1 MPFKN
6 MQPYLIV
13 VGFTICQAFSLI
25 MTMTQ
30 EWFFT
35 FCTNKMLQRKLQYIF
50 LSFGSNVIFSG
61 KQTNHVHYLN
71 MKLSHLEK

>member
-1 MPFKN
+1 MRNQKNIYGLPSPLIKSIHEFNNTISKN

-30 EWFFT
+30 EWLFT
-35 FCTNKMLQRKLQYIF
+35 FRTNKML
-50 LSFGSNVIFSG
+50 
-61 KQTNHVHYLN
+61 
-71 MKLSHLEK
+71 